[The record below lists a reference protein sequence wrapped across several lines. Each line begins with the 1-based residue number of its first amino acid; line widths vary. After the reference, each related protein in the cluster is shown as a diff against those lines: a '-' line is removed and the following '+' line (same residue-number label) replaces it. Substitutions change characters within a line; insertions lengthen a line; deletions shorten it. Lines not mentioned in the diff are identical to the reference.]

1 MDKYLICLKSKQLV
15 DNDEISQNYEGE
27 LYVSNLGVL
36 TYDISYKDTNNM
48 PSSIIILFEDDKLL
62 SIKLVSQELSG
73 VFKLSLNEKTEGV
86 YFVGNSK
93 LPLHFFLKRIKQNDL
108 DIEIEYDIYSHEQLL
123 SCNTLE
129 IEVKKC

>member
-1 MDKYLICLKSKQLV
+1 MFLNK
-15 DNDEISQNYEGE
+15 
-27 LYVSNLGVL
+27 L
-36 TYDISYKDTNNM
+36 TKPKTIKTTKM
-48 PSSIIILFEDDKLL
+48 APIIPSIILFENDKLL

-93 LPLHFFLKRIKQNDL
+93 LPLHFFLKKIKQNDL
-108 DIEIEYDIYSHEQLL
+108 DIKIEYDIYSHEQLL

>member
-1 MDKYLICLKSKQLV
+1 MEWYVYRYDFNKR
-15 DNDEISQNYEGE
+15 EIVPFNVFHRADFKEDVE
-27 LYVSNLGVL
+27 EIDIKN
-36 TYDISYKDTNNM
+36 ISYKDINNM

-93 LPLHFFLKRIKQNDL
+93 LPLHFFLKRIEQNDL